1 MSRFQMARDTPKRIG
16 IRRSPDLNRAVYQ
29 RFLESDYPEA
39 LRLAELV
46 LEENPTDAIAQA
58 VRDQCVLALK
68 KDTVPAPASVKS
80 RVMQE
85 EAEEAEEDDEGDDDT
100 TPELVEDESDE
111 PTGPTLSLANR
122 NEATRELYRLYLAS
136 EYAPALE
143 LAEEL
148 LAIDGDSD
156 AMVRAIATEC
166 RLSLDARRSVPVLS
180 LPPAQ
185 ISEISPNGLDT
196 HTAFV
201 LAQIDG
207 QLSIEE
213 VANMSGMP
221 LDDVL
226 SLLDRFV
233 AMGVLT
239 LRPPPPPS

>member
-1 MSRFQMARDTPKRIG
+1 MSRHTPKRIG

-39 LRLAELV
+39 LRLAEIV
-46 LEENPTDAIAQA
+46 LEQNPDDAIAQA
-58 VRDQCVLALK
+58 VRDQCLLALR
-68 KDTVPAPASVKS
+68 KDTVPAPPSVKE
-80 RVMQE
+80 RIAA
-85 EAEEAEEDDEGDDDT
+85 EATHITEPARAADDDT
-100 TPELVEDESDE
+100 APERIDDRDE
-111 PTGPTLSLANR
+111 PTGPTLSLENR

-136 EYAPALE
+136 EYAPALR

-148 LAIDGDSD
+148 IDSGSCGP
-156 AMVRAIATEC
+156 AETMVRAIADEC
-166 RLSLDARRSVPVLS
+166 RLTLRTRRSVPVLS
-180 LPPAQ
+180 LPPSQ
-185 ISEISPNGLDT
+185 ISEITPTGLDT

-207 QLSIEE
+207 RLSIAE
-213 VANMSGMP
+213 VADMSGMP

-226 SLLDRFV
+226 QMLDRFV